1 MDLSQPYREHVLKM
15 TKTAAQT
22 LAETKY
28 DTLVLGAGSQMVYY
42 ADDMEPPFRSNPHFA
57 SWAPIKGPHHA
68 IVFKAGS
75 KPKLVRWAPKDYW
88 YERAPFVE
96 AFWTGEFDLG
106 EADSADAV
114 MALAKAGSTGS
125 TVFVGD
131 DEARAAASGFTTN
144 PVDVVKRLDWDRAVK
159 TGYEVECLSL
169 ASAAGAR
176 GHLAARDAFLA
187 GESELAI
194 HHAFLRGAGASE
206 DLLPYPTIVC
216 LDEKAAILHYH
227 AKRST
232 GSGRVLLLDAGASEL
247 GYGCDITRTSVAPSA
262 DAKFQTLAAGLNALQ
277 LRLCTLTKAGT
288 SYVEIHL
295 AAHREI
301 GQLLIDQGVL
311 TCSLDEAIEKRYTSV
326 FFPHGIGHH
335 LGIQVHDIGGH
346 QKTREGGVLAPPE
359 GHPYLRNTRIME
371 AGHVFTIEPGIY
383 FVQMLLEPHREG
395 ASKAAFN
402 WSLIDTLAP
411 FGGIR
416 VEDNVVVTE
425 SGHRNLTREFLPN

>member
-1 MDLSQPYREHVLKM
+1 MDLSPQFREHVAKM
-15 TKTAAQT
+15 VKTASQT
-22 LAETKY
+22 LSETRF
-28 DTLVLGAGSQMVYY
+28 DTLVLGSGSQMVYY
-42 ADDMEPPFRSNPHFA
+42 ADDMEPPFRANPHFA

-68 IVFKAGS
+68 IVV
-75 KPKLVRWAPKDYW
+75 KPGVKPRLIRWAPRDYW
-88 YERAPFVE
+88 YERAPF
-96 AFWTGEFDLG
+96 AKDFWTGEFEID
-106 EADSADAV
+106 EADSAEGV
-114 MALAKAGSTGS
+114 FAKIGAKGD

-131 DEARAAASGFTTN
+131 DEPRAAAEGYSVNPTN
-144 PVDVVKRLDWDRAVK
+144 VVKRLDWDRAVK
-159 TGYEVECLSL
+159 TAYEVGCLTR
-169 ASAAGAR
+169 ASAAGAQ

-247 GYGCDITRTSVAPSA
+247 GYGCDITRTSVA
-262 DAKFQTLAAGLNALQ
+262 AKASPLFKTLASGLNALQ
-277 LRLCTLTKAGT
+277 LRLCDMVKRGT

-301 GQLLIDQGVL
+301 GTLLIDQGL
-311 TCSLDEAIEKRYTSV
+311 LKCAIDEAIEKHYTSA
-326 FFPHGIGHH
+326 FFPHGVGHH

-346 QKTREGGVLAPPE
+346 QKARAGGELPPPAA
-359 GHPYLRNTRIME
+359 HPYLRNTRVME
-371 AGHVFTIEPGIY
+371 VGHVFTIEPGIY
-383 FVQMLLEPHREG
+383 FVQMLLEPHRQG
-395 ASKAAFN
+395 ATKAAFD
-402 WSLIDTLAP
+402 WDVIDTLSP

-416 VEDNVVVTE
+416 VEDNVAVTE
-425 SGHRNLTREFLPN
+425 SGHRNLTREVLPN